1 MSIKVQIDSALLHLT
16 NGNEVVEVEGKTVGQ
31 CLNDLCVRFPD
42 LGSALFQRD
51 QVWSDICIFLNDES
65 AYLSQLV
72 EDGDKLAIL
81 MPLGGG

>member
-16 NGNEVVEVEGKTVGQ
+16 NGNEVVEVKGKTVGQ
-31 CLNDLCVRFPD
+31 CLNDLRVRFPD
-42 LGSALFQRD
+42 LGSALFQQD
-51 QVWSDICIFLNDES
+51 QVWSDIGIFLNDES

-72 EDGDKLAIL
+72 EEGDKLAIL